1 MKGYKWIGAFSLAA
15 SLFTGGCQDAQT
27 FSSEDVVTKMLEG
40 NKAVGSYY
48 AEGIMNEYEGDK
60 KIRESTIM
68 EWHDAKT
75 GKRRVE
81 IRSGNNV
88 TRSVNDG
95 KQIITYDEALK
106 TAFRLDAAD
115 VGEMGAGTPK
125 EQLIGILDK
134 VKNTHKIEVVGEDT
148 VINLPVHHV
157 KATMQEKGSLFGD
170 MDLWADQKTWLVL
183 KSSSTIGENK
193 VNFEYTKL
201 DQSPTFDEKTFV
213 LDLPQDVKITSLSDI
228 NPAKKV
234 SLEEAEAAMKA
245 PFYYWESSSE
255 VVLAGIELNEWKGEI
270 NRNELTLN
278 YTKGD
283 VPYFSLS
290 VFPAPKEEI
299 GEGLLGE
306 KPLQIRGIKGS
317 YMEAIRSVMWDEKG
331 LRYTVMLE
339 HPDLTVEQMVKLAEE
354 MKWSEKK

>member
-1 MKGYKWIGAFSLAA
+1 MAA
-15 SLFTGGCQDAQT
+15 SLFVGGCQDAQT
-27 FSSEDVVTKMLEG
+27 FSAEDVVTKVLEG

-48 AEGIMNEYEGDK
+48 AEGIMNEYEGEK

-81 IRSGNNV
+81 IRSGDNV

-95 KQIITYDEALK
+95 KQILTYDEALK
-106 TAFRLDAAD
+106 TAFSLDAAD
-115 VGEMGAGTPK
+115 VGELGAGTPK

-134 VKNTHKIEVVGEDT
+134 VKNTHKIELVGEDK

-157 KATMQEKGSLFGD
+157 KATVSEKGSLFGD
-170 MDLWADQKTWLVL
+170 IDLWADQKTWQVL
-183 KSSSTIGENK
+183 KSTSTIGENK
-193 VNFEYTKL
+193 VEFEYTKL
-201 DQSPTFDEKTFV
+201 DQSPTFDKKTFV
-213 LDLPQDVKITSLSDI
+213 LDLPQDVKITSLSDM

-234 SLEEAEAAMKA
+234 NLEEAQAAVKA
-245 PFYYWESSSE
+245 PFLYWEGSDM
-255 VVLAGIELNEWKGEI
+255 VLTEIELNEWKGEI

-290 VFPAPKEEI
+290 VFPTPKEGI
-299 GEGLLGE
+299 DEGLLGE
-306 KPLQIRGIKGS
+306 KPLQIRGISGS
-317 YMEAIRSVMWDEKG
+317 YMEQIRAVMWDEKG

-339 HPDLTVEQMVKLAEE
+339 HPDLTVEQMVKLAKA
-354 MKWSEKK
+354 MKWSGKK